1 MTRFPWAPFGGHTAR
16 RRRLRISALG
26 GALLVITSVFPVAAD
41 SPARYSDWGEGVP
54 VEAVNLPPP
63 SHDGCPIE
71 SPNGKQ
77 LFIASNRAGTLGM
90 NDIYFVERATKHD
103 AWGPVQHP
111 GAPLNSEYNDFCPT
125 PLGGGWLLFV
135 STRPA
140 QNCAGPTSPTGDI
153 YLTRQLHDGSWK
165 TPTHLGC
172 YPNGPNFVGAE
183 FGPSM
188 VTVGGQTL
196 LYYSSNGASPGSD
209 PDQDIYVSRMNRDG
223 SFGPG
228 LPVSELN
235 TAAEETMP
243 NVSLDHSELVF
254 ASNRA
259 GGEGATD
266 IYSATWDH
274 RAGVWSDVTNLANV
288 NTEFPES
295 RPSLSGD
302 GKRLYFG
309 RFAAPGD
316 VYVST
321 RAEIG
326 D

>member
-1 MTRFPWAPFGGHTAR
+1 MTRLPTPHSGTAR
-16 RRRLRISALG
+16 RRLG
-26 GALLVITSVFPVAAD
+26 TSVVGAALLVIASVFPVAAD
-41 SPARYSDWGEGVP
+41 APAQYSDWGEGEP
-54 VEAVNLPPP
+54 VAAVNLPPP

-77 LFIASNRAGTLGM
+77 LFIASNRADTHGM
-90 NDIYFVERATKHD
+90 NDIYFVERKTKHD

-111 GAPLNSEYNDFCPT
+111 GAPLNSQYSDFCPT

-140 QNCAGPTSPTGDI
+140 QNCGGPTSTAGDI

-172 YPNGPNFVGAE
+172 SPNGPNFVGAE
-183 FGPSM
+183 FGPSL

-196 LYYSSNGASPGSD
+196 LYYSSNGASPG
-209 PDQDIYVSRMNRDG
+209 DQDIYVSTMNG
-223 SFGPG
+223 SGQFGPG
-228 LPVSELN
+228 VSVTELN
-235 TAAEETMP
+235 TDAEETMP
-243 NVSLDHSELVF
+243 NVSQDHSELVF
-254 ASNRA
+254 ASNRI
-259 GGEGATD
+259 GSEGATD
-266 IYSATWDH
+266 IYSATWDGL
-274 RAGVWSDVTNLANV
+274 AGSWSDVTNLANV
-288 NTEFPES
+288 NTDAPES

-309 RFAAPGD
+309 RGAAPGD

-321 RAEIG
+321 RAEI
-326 D
+326 DD

>member
-1 MTRFPWAPFGGHTAR
+1 MTRFQLAPLGGPTAR
-16 RRRLRISALG
+16 RRLGISVAG
-26 GALLVITSVFPVAAD
+26 AALLVIASVFPVAAD
-41 SPARYSDWGEGVP
+41 APAQYSDWGEGVP
-54 VEAVNLPPP
+54 VAAVNLPPP

-77 LFIASNRAGTLGM
+77 LFIASNRADTLGM
-90 NDIYFVERATKHD
+90 NDIYFLERTTKHD

-111 GAPLNSEYNDFCPT
+111 GAPLNSQYNDFCPT

-140 QNCAGPTSPTGDI
+140 QNCAGASPAGDI

-183 FGPSM
+183 FGPSL

-196 LYYSSNGASPGSD
+196 LYYSSNGASPGTD
-209 PDQDIYVSRMNRDG
+209 PDQDIYVSTMNG
-223 SFGPG
+223 SGQFGPG
-228 LPVSELN
+228 IAVAELN
-235 TAAEETMP
+235 TVAEETMP
-243 NVSLDHSELVF
+243 NVSQDHSELVF
-254 ASNRA
+254 ASNRF
-259 GGEGATD
+259 GSEGFTD
-266 IYSATWDH
+266 IYSATWDGL
-274 RAGVWSDVTNLANV
+274 AGAWSGVTNLANV

-321 RAEIG
+321 RVEI
-326 D
+326 DD